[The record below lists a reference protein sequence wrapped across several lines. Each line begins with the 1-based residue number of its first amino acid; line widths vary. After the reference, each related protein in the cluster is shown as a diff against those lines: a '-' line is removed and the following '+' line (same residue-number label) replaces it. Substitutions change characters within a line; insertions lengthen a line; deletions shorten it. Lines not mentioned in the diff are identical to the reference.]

1 MSKQHKESHVFRRG
15 SVKQIEGGIT
25 AVAGIRAAGLHAGIK
40 AADAKDVAL
49 IVTDT
54 PATAAGVFTK
64 NSVTAAPVLV
74 CREHLSDGYAQ
85 AVIVNSGNANACTGE
100 IGMANARQ
108 MATATAEQLG
118 IDANLVLVSSTGVIG
133 QQLPMDKIENG
144 IQAAASAL
152 STEGGADAAEAIMTT
167 DTHPKSVAVEIEIG
181 GTPVRI
187 GGIAKGSGMIAPNMA
202 TMLSYLTTDARINAE
217 TLQTAL
223 NRVADDTY
231 NLLTV
236 DTDRSTNDTV
246 LILATGHADNTDIIT
261 AEEEAYEAFCEGL
274 QFVCTELVKMLAR
287 DGEGAT
293 KLVEVI
299 VKHAKNRDDAEKAAR
314 AVAESPLVK
323 TAVFAND
330 ANWGRIMM
338 AIGKSGAEF
347 DPYQVDVWLADYRLV
362 KNGMDA
368 GYDEDKATALFA
380 QDPVRITIDL
390 RAGDTEITMWTCDYS
405 YDYIRIN
412 ADYRT

>member
-1 MSKQHKESHVFRRG
+1 M
-15 SVKQIEGGIT
+15 KQIDGGIT
-25 AVAGIRAAGLHAGIK
+25 VVPGVRAAGVHAGIK
-40 AADAKDVAL
+40 KAEMKDLAL
-49 IVTDT
+49 VVTDA
-54 PATAAGVFTK
+54 PSVAAGVFTK

-74 CREHLSDGYAQ
+74 CRQNLSDPTAQ
-85 AVIVNSGNANACTGE
+85 AIIINSGNANACTGE
-100 IGMANARQ
+100 LGMANANR
-108 MATATAEQLG
+108 MTSTTAELLG
-118 IDANLVLVSSTGVIG
+118 IDENLVLVSSTGVIG

-144 IQAAASAL
+144 IQLAANTL
-152 STEGGADAAEAIMTT
+152 STEGGSDAAEAIMTT
-167 DTHPKSVAVEIEIG
+167 DTHPKSAAVKIEIDG
-181 GTPVRI
+181 KLVRI

-202 TMLSYLTTDARINAE
+202 TMLSYLTTDANINSE
-217 TLQTAL
+217 TLQSAL
-223 NRVADDTY
+223 TRVVDNTY

-246 LILATGHADNTDIIT
+246 IILATGHAENTEIVE
-261 AEEEAYEAFCEGL
+261 AEGTHYEAFCEGL

-293 KLVEVI
+293 KLVEVV
-299 VKHAKNRDDAEKAAR
+299 VKRAKNRSDAEKAAR

-323 TAVFAND
+323 TAIFAND

-347 DPYQVDVWLADYRLV
+347 DPYQVDVLLGDYQFV

-368 GYDEDKATALFA
+368 GYDEEKATQLFDN
-380 QDPVRITIDL
+380 DPVRITIDL
-390 RAGDTEITMWTCDYS
+390 RAGEAEITMWTCDYS

>member
-1 MSKQHKESHVFRRG
+1 M
-15 SVKQIEGGIT
+15 KQIDGGIT
-25 AVAGIRAAGLHAGIK
+25 AVSGIRAAGVHAGIK
-40 AADAKDVAL
+40 KAAETKDVAL
-49 IVTDT
+49 IVTDA

-64 NSVTAAPVLV
+64 NSVTAAPVWV
-74 CREHLSDGYAQ
+74 CREHLTDGCAQ

-100 IGMANARQ
+100 VGMANAQR
-108 MATATAEQLG
+108 MTAATAEQLG
-118 IDANLVLVSSTGVIG
+118 IDADLVLVSSTGVIG

-167 DTHPKSVAVEIEIG
+167 DTYPKSVAVEIEID

-202 TMLSYLTTDARINAE
+202 TMLSYLTTDAKINAE
-217 TLQTAL
+217 VLQAAL
-223 NRVADDTY
+223 NRVVDDTY

-246 LILATGHADNTDIIT
+246 LILATGRAGNAEIVTADGDN
-261 AEEEAYEAFCEGL
+261 YEAFCEGL
-274 QFVCTELVKMLAR
+274 LFVCTELVKMLAR

-293 KLVEVI
+293 KLVEVV
-299 VKHAKNRDDAEKAAR
+299 VKHARNRDDAEKAAR

-338 AIGKSGAEF
+338 AIGKSGAAF
-347 DPYQVDVWLADYRLV
+347 DPYQVGVWLADYQLV
-362 KNGMDA
+362 KDGMDA
-368 GYDEDKATALFA
+368 GYDEDEATALFA

-390 RAGDTEITMWTCDYS
+390 RAGDAAVTMWTCDYS

>member
-1 MSKQHKESHVFRRG
+1 M
-15 SVKQIEGGIT
+15 KQIEGGIT
-25 AVAGIRAAGLHAGIK
+25 AVSGVRAAGIHAGIK
-40 AADAKDVAL
+40 AAEAKDVAL

-64 NSVTAAPVLV
+64 NSVTAAPVIV
-74 CREHLSDGYAQ
+74 CREHLKAGQAQ
-85 AVIVNSGNANACTGE
+85 AVIINSGNANACTGE
-100 IGMANARQ
+100 VGMANARR
-108 MATATAEQLG
+108 MAAATAEQLG
-118 IDANLVLVSSTGVIG
+118 IDATLVCVSSTGVIG
-133 QQLPMDKIENG
+133 QQLPMDNVENG
-144 IQAAASAL
+144 IQAAARAL
-152 STEGGADAAEAIMTT
+152 NTEGGSDAAEAIMTT

-181 GTPVRI
+181 GASVKI

-202 TMLSYLTTDARINAE
+202 TMLSYLTTDAKINAE
-217 TLQTAL
+217 TLQAAL
-223 NRVADDTY
+223 SRVVDDTY

-246 LILATGHADNTDIIT
+246 LILATGHASN
-261 AEEEAYEAFCEGL
+261 AEIVTSAGKDYEAFCEGL

-293 KLVEVI
+293 KLVEVV
-299 VKHAKNRDDAEKAAR
+299 VKGAENRDDAEKAAR

-347 DPYQVDVWLADYRLV
+347 DPYQVDVYLADYQLV
-362 KNGMDA
+362 KGGMDA
-368 GYDEDKATALFA
+368 GYDEDEATTLFA

-390 RAGDTEITMWTCDYS
+390 AAGDTEITMWTCDYS

>member
-1 MSKQHKESHVFRRG
+1 M
-15 SVKQIEGGIT
+15 KQIDGGIT
-25 AVAGIRAAGLHAGIK
+25 AVSGIRAAGVHAGIK
-40 AADAKDVAL
+40 KAAETKDVAL
-49 IVTDT
+49 IVTDA

-64 NSVTAAPVLV
+64 NSVTAAPVFV
-74 CREHLSDGYAQ
+74 CREHLTDGRAQ

-100 IGMANARQ
+100 VGMANAQR
-108 MATATAEQLG
+108 MAAATAEQLG
-118 IDANLVLVSSTGVIG
+118 IDADLVLVSSTGVIG

-167 DTHPKSVAVEIEIG
+167 DTYPKSVAVEIEISG
-181 GTPVRI
+181 VSVRI

-202 TMLSYLTTDARINAE
+202 TMLSYLTTDAKINAE
-217 TLQTAL
+217 VLQVAL
-223 NRVADDTY
+223 NRVVDDTY

-246 LILATGHADNTDIIT
+246 LILATGRAGNAEIVTADGDN
-261 AEEEAYEAFCEGL
+261 YEAFCEGL
-274 QFVCTELVKMLAR
+274 LFVCTELVKMLAR

-293 KLVEVI
+293 KLVEVV
-299 VKHAKNRDDAEKAAR
+299 VKHARNRDDAEKAAR

-338 AIGKSGAEF
+338 AIGKSGAAF
-347 DPYQVDVWLADYRLV
+347 DPYQVGVWLADYQLV
-362 KNGMDA
+362 KDGMDA
-368 GYDEDKATALFA
+368 GYDEDEATALFA

-390 RAGDTEITMWTCDYS
+390 RAGDAAVTMWTCDYS

>member
-1 MSKQHKESHVFRRG
+1 M
-15 SVKQIEGGIT
+15 KQIDGGIT
-25 AVAGIRAAGLHAGIK
+25 AVPGIRAAGVHAGIK
-40 AADAKDVAL
+40 TADAKDVAL

-54 PATAAGVFTK
+54 PTTAAGVFTK

-74 CREHLSDGYAQ
+74 CREHLGDGCAQ

-100 IGMANARQ
+100 VGMANAQR
-108 MATATAEQLG
+108 MAAATAEQLG
-118 IDANLVLVSSTGVIG
+118 IDADLVLVSSTGVIG

-144 IQAAASAL
+144 IQTAANAL
-152 STEGGADAAEAIMTT
+152 STEGGADAAAAIMTT
-167 DTHPKSVAVEIEIG
+167 DTHPKSVAVEIEISG
-181 GTPVRI
+181 APVRI

-202 TMLSYLTTDARINAE
+202 TMLSYLTTDAKINAE
-217 TLQTAL
+217 VLQAAL
-223 NRVADDTY
+223 NRVVADTY

-246 LILATGHADNTDIIT
+246 LILATRHADNADI
-261 AEEEAYEAFCEGL
+261 AAADGEDYEAFCEGL
-274 QFVCTELVKMLAR
+274 LFVCTELVKMLAR

-293 KLVEVI
+293 KLVEVV
-299 VKHAKNRDDAEKAAR
+299 VKHAKNRSDAEKAAR

-347 DPYQVDVWLADYRLV
+347 DPYQVDVWLADYQLV
-362 KNGMDA
+362 KDGMDA
-368 GYDEDKATALFA
+368 NYDEDKATALFA
-380 QDPVRITIDL
+380 RDPVRITIDL
-390 RAGDTEITMWTCDYS
+390 RAGDTAVTMWTCDYS

>member
-1 MSKQHKESHVFRRG
+1 M
-15 SVKQIEGGIT
+15 KQIDSGIT
-25 AVAGIRAAGLHAGIK
+25 AISGVRAAGIHAGIK
-40 AADAKDVAL
+40 KAAGAKDVAL
-49 IVTDT
+49 IVTDA

-64 NSVTAAPVLV
+64 NSVTAAPVWV
-74 CREHLSDGYAQ
+74 CREHLTDGQAQ

-100 IGMANARQ
+100 VGMANAQR
-108 MATATAEQLG
+108 MAAATAEQLG
-118 IDANLVLVSSTGVIG
+118 IDADLILVSSTGVIG

-144 IQAAASAL
+144 IQTAASAL
-152 STEGGADAAEAIMTT
+152 STEGGSDAAEAIMTT
-167 DTHPKSVAVEIEIG
+167 DTHPKSVAVEIEID

-187 GGIAKGSGMIAPNMA
+187 GGIAKGAGMIAPNMA
-202 TMLSYLTTDARINAE
+202 TMLSYLTTDAEINAE
-217 TLQTAL
+217 TLQAAL
-223 NRVADDTY
+223 NRVVDDTY

-236 DTDRSTNDTV
+236 DTDSSTNDTV
-246 LILATGHADNTDIIT
+246 LILATGRAGNAEIVTADGEN
-261 AEEEAYEAFCEGL
+261 YEAFCEGL
-274 QFVCTELVKMLAR
+274 LFVCTELVKMLAR

-293 KLVEVI
+293 KLVEVV

-338 AIGKSGAEF
+338 AVGKSGAAF
-347 DPYQVDVWLADYRLV
+347 NPYQVDVWLADYQLV
-362 KNGMDA
+362 KDGMDA
-368 GYDEDKATALFA
+368 GYNEDEATALFA

-390 RAGDTEITMWTCDYS
+390 RAGDAAVTMWTCDYS

>member
-1 MSKQHKESHVFRRG
+1 MKE
-15 SVKQIEGGIT
+15 IEGGIT
-25 AVAGIRAAGLHAGIK
+25 SVAGVKASGVYAGIK
-40 AADAKDVAL
+40 KTEFKDLAL
-49 IVTDT
+49 IVTD
-54 PATAAGVFTK
+54 AQAIAAGVFTN
-64 NSVTAAPVLV
+64 NSVTAAPVLI
-74 CREHLSDGYAQ
+74 CRQHLSTPTAQ
-85 AVIVNSGNANACTGE
+85 AVIVNSGNANACTGQA
-100 IGMANARQ
+100 GMTNAYR
-108 MATATAEQLG
+108 MAAATAEHLG
-118 IDANLVLVSSTGVIG
+118 IEADLVLVSSTGVIG

-144 IQAAASAL
+144 IQIAFNAL

-167 DTHPKSVAVEIEIG
+167 DTHPKSVAVELEIDG
-181 GTPVRI
+181 KPVRI
-187 GGIAKGSGMIAPNMA
+187 GGIAKGSGMVAPNMA
-202 TMLSYLTTDARINAE
+202 TMLSFLTTDVNINGD

-223 NRVADDTY
+223 NDVVDDTY

-246 LILATGHADNTDIIT
+246 IILATGNTKNTEIVE
-261 AEEEAYEAFCEGL
+261 AKGKAYEQFRDGL
-274 QFVCTELVKMLAR
+274 QHVCTELVKMLAR

-293 KLVEVI
+293 KLVEVVI
-299 VKHAKNRDDAEKAAR
+299 QGAKNRDDAEKAAR

-347 DPYQVDVWLADYRLV
+347 DPYQVDVLLGDYPLV
-362 KNGMDA
+362 KNGMDS
-368 GYDEDKATALFA
+368 GYDEEKATQLFDN
-380 QDPVRITIDL
+380 DPIRITINL
-390 RAGDTEITMWTCDYS
+390 RAGETEITMWTCDYS

>member
-1 MSKQHKESHVFRRG
+1 M
-15 SVKQIEGGIT
+15 KQIEGGIT
-25 AVAGIRAAGLHAGIK
+25 AVPGIRAAGVHAGIK
-40 AADAKDVAL
+40 AADAKDVTL

-54 PATAAGVFTK
+54 PSTAAGVFTK
-64 NSVTAAPVLV
+64 NSVTAAPVIV
-74 CREHLSDGYAQ
+74 CREHLNNGRAQ

-100 IGMANARQ
+100 VGMANARR
-108 MATATAEQLG
+108 MAAATAEQLG
-118 IDANLVLVSSTGVIG
+118 IDTNLVLVSSTGVIG

-144 IQAAASAL
+144 IQTAVSTL
-152 STEGGADAAEAIMTT
+152 SSEGGADAAEAIMTT
-167 DTHPKSVAVEIEIG
+167 DTHPKSVAVEVEVDG
-181 GTPVRI
+181 VPVRI

-217 TLQTAL
+217 TLQAAL
-223 NRVADDTY
+223 TRVVDDTY

-246 LILATGHADNTDIIT
+246 LILATGHAANADIVT
-261 AEEEAYEAFCEGL
+261 AEGENYEAFCEGL

-293 KLVEVI
+293 KLVEVV
-299 VKHAKNRDDAEKAAR
+299 VKHAKSRDNAEKAAR

-347 DPYQVDVWLADYRLV
+347 DPYQVDVWLADYQLV
-362 KNGMDA
+362 KNGMGA
-368 GYDEDKATALFA
+368 GYDENEATALFA

-390 RAGDTEITMWTCDYS
+390 RAGDSEITMWTCDYS

>member
-1 MSKQHKESHVFRRG
+1 M
-15 SVKQIEGGIT
+15 KQIDGGIT
-25 AVAGIRAAGLHAGIK
+25 AVSGVQAAGIHAGIK
-40 AADAKDVAL
+40 KAELKDLAL
-49 IVTDT
+49 IVTDA
-54 PATAAGVFTK
+54 PAAAAGVFTK

-74 CREHLSDGYAQ
+74 CRQHLSDSVAQ
-85 AVIVNSGNANACTGE
+85 AIIINSGNANACTGE
-100 IGMANARQ
+100 LGMSNAQR
-108 MATATAEQLG
+108 MASTTAEQLG
-118 IDANLVLVSSTGVIG
+118 IDENLVLVSSTGVIG
-133 QQLPMDKIENG
+133 QQLPMNKIENG
-144 IQAAASAL
+144 IQLAANAL
-152 STEGGADAAEAIMTT
+152 STEGGAKAAEAIMTT
-167 DTHPKSVAVEIEIG
+167 DTHPKSIAVEIEIDG
-181 GTPVRI
+181 KPVRI

-202 TMLSYLTTDARINAE
+202 TMLSYLTTDVNINSE
-217 TLQTAL
+217 TLQSAL
-223 NRVADDTY
+223 NRVVNDTY

-246 LILATGHADNTDIIT
+246 IILATANAENTEI
-261 AEEEAYEAFCEGL
+261 AEAKGTHYEAFCEGL

-299 VKHAKNRDDAEKAAR
+299 VKHAKNRSDAEKAAR

-347 DPYQVDVWLADYRLV
+347 DAYQVDVLLADYPLV

-368 GYDEDKATALFA
+368 GYDEEKATQLFDN
-380 QDPVRITIDL
+380 DPVRITIDL
-390 RAGDTEITMWTCDYS
+390 RAGDAEITMWTCDYS

>member
-1 MSKQHKESHVFRRG
+1 MKE
-15 SVKQIEGGIT
+15 IDGGIT

-40 AADAKDVAL
+40 AAEAKDVAL
-49 IVTDT
+49 IVTDA

-64 NSVTAAPVLV
+64 NSVTAAPVLI
-74 CREHLSDGYAQ
+74 CREHLSEGYAQ

-100 IGMANARQ
+100 VGMANARR
-108 MATATAEQLG
+108 MAAVTAEQLG

-144 IQAAASAL
+144 IQTAVNAL
-152 STEGGADAAEAIMTT
+152 SPEGGADAAEAIMTT

-181 GTPVRI
+181 DTPVRI

-202 TMLSYLTTDARINAE
+202 TMLSYLTTDVRINAE
-217 TLQTAL
+217 TLQAAL
-223 NRVADDTY
+223 NRVVDDTY

-246 LILATGHADNTDIIT
+246 LILATGYADNAEIVT
-261 AEEEAYEAFCEGL
+261 ADTEDYETFCEGL

-293 KLVEVI
+293 KLVEVV
-299 VKHAKNRDDAEKAAR
+299 VKRAKNRDNAEKAAR

-368 GYDEDKATALFA
+368 GYDEDEATALFS

>member
-1 MSKQHKESHVFRRG
+1 MKR
-15 SVKQIEGGIT
+15 IDGGIT
-25 AVAGIRAAGLHAGIK
+25 AVSGIRAAGLHAGIK

-49 IVTDT
+49 IVTDA
-54 PATAAGVFTK
+54 PAAAAGVFTK
-64 NSVTAAPVLV
+64 NSVTAAPVLL
-74 CREHLSDGYAQ
+74 CREHLSDGCAQ

-100 IGMANARQ
+100 VGMANARR
-108 MATATAEQLG
+108 MATLTAEQLG

-144 IQAAASAL
+144 IQVAASTL
-152 STEGGADAAEAIMTT
+152 SSEGGADAAEAIMTT
-167 DTHPKSVAVEIEIG
+167 DTHPKSVAVEIEVG
-181 GTPVRI
+181 DTPVRI

-202 TMLSYLTTDARINAE
+202 TMLSYLTTDAQINAE
-217 TLQTAL
+217 TLQIAL
-223 NRVADDTY
+223 NRVVDDTY

-246 LILATGHADNTDIIT
+246 LILATGHAEN
-261 AEEEAYEAFCEGL
+261 AEIVKADGKDYEAFCKGL
-274 QFVCTELVKMLAR
+274 LFVCTELVKMLAR

-299 VKHAKNRDDAEKAAR
+299 VKNAKNRDDAEKAAR

-338 AIGKSGAEF
+338 AIGKSGADF
-347 DPYQVDVWLADYRLV
+347 DPYQVDVYLADYRLV

-368 GYDEDKATALFA
+368 GYDEDEATALFA

>member
-1 MSKQHKESHVFRRG
+1 M
-15 SVKQIEGGIT
+15 KQIDGGIT
-25 AVAGIRAAGLHAGIK
+25 AVSGVRAAGVHAGIK

-54 PATAAGVFTK
+54 PTTAAGVFTK

-74 CREHLSDGYAQ
+74 CREHLSDGQAQ

-100 IGMANARQ
+100 VGMANAQR

-144 IQAAASAL
+144 IQAAANAL
-152 STEGGADAAEAIMTT
+152 STEGGADAAAAIMTT

-181 GTPVRI
+181 DTPVRI

-202 TMLSYLTTDARINAE
+202 TMLSYLTTDAKINAE
-217 TLQTAL
+217 VLQVAL
-223 NRVADDTY
+223 NRVVDDTY

-246 LILATGHADNTDIIT
+246 LILATGHANNTEIVAANGED
-261 AEEEAYEAFCEGL
+261 YEAFCEGL
-274 QFVCTELVKMLAR
+274 LFVCTELVKMLAR

-293 KLVEVI
+293 KLVEVV
-299 VKHAKNRDDAEKAAR
+299 VKRARNRDDAEKAAR

-338 AIGKSGAEF
+338 AIGKSGAAF
-347 DPYQVDVWLADYRLV
+347 DPYQVDVYLADYQLV
-362 KNGMDA
+362 RDGMDA

-390 RAGDTEITMWTCDYS
+390 GAGDTAVTMWTCDYS

>member
-1 MSKQHKESHVFRRG
+1 M
-15 SVKQIEGGIT
+15 KQIDGGIT
-25 AVAGIRAAGLHAGIK
+25 AVPGIRAAGIHAGIK
-40 AADAKDVAL
+40 AADAKDVTL
-49 IVTDT
+49 IVTDV

-74 CREHLSDGYAQ
+74 CRAHLSDGRAQ
-85 AVIVNSGNANACTGE
+85 AVIINSGNANACTGE
-100 IGMANARQ
+100 VGMTNAQR
-108 MATATAEQLG
+108 MAAATAEQLG

-133 QQLPMDKIENG
+133 QQLPMDKIESG
-144 IQAAASAL
+144 IQAAANAL

-167 DTHPKSVAVEIEIG
+167 DTHPKSVAIEIEVDG
-181 GTPVRI
+181 VSVRI

-217 TLQTAL
+217 TLQAAL
-223 NRVADDTY
+223 NRVVDDTY

-246 LILATGHADNTDIIT
+246 LILATGHAENADIL
-261 AEEEAYEAFCEGL
+261 AADGEDYEAFCEGL
-274 QFVCTELVKMLAR
+274 LFVCTELVKMLAR

-347 DPYQVDVWLADYRLV
+347 DPYQVDVWLADYQLV
-362 KNGMDA
+362 KDGMDA
-368 GYDEDKATALFA
+368 GYNEDKATALFA

-390 RAGDTEITMWTCDYS
+390 RAGDMGITMWTCDYS

>member
-1 MSKQHKESHVFRRG
+1 M
-15 SVKQIEGGIT
+15 KQIDGGIT
-25 AVAGIRAAGLHAGIK
+25 AVQGIRAAGIHAGIK
-40 AADAKDVAL
+40 KDNLKDLAL
-49 IVTDT
+49 IVSDT
-54 PATAAGVFTK
+54 PAIAAGVFTK
-64 NSVTAAPVLV
+64 NSVTAAPVIL
-74 CREHLSDGYAQ
+74 CREHLVDPTIQ
-85 AVIVNSGNANACTGE
+85 AIIINSGNANACTGDE
-100 IGMANARQ
+100 GMINAQ
-108 MATATAEQLG
+108 KMATQTAKQLG
-118 IDANLVLVSSTGVIG
+118 IPPEHILVSSTGVIG
-133 QQLPMDKIENG
+133 QQLPMDVIESG
-144 IQAAASAL
+144 IQESVKQL
-152 STEGGADAAEAIMTT
+152 STNGGGDAAEAIMTT
-167 DTHPKSVAVEIEIG
+167 DTHPKSVAVEIEIDG
-181 GTPVRI
+181 KPVRI

-202 TMLSYLTTDARINAE
+202 TMLSYLTTDVCITSD

-223 NRVADDTY
+223 TQVADDTY

-246 LILATGHADNTDIIT
+246 ILLSNCKAENSEICQTDGSN
-261 AEEEAYEAFCEGL
+261 YEAFYEGL
-274 QFVCTELVKMLAR
+274 LKVCTELVKMLAR

-293 KLVEVI
+293 KLVEVVI
-299 VKHAKNRDDAEKAAR
+299 QNAKNRDDAEKAAR

-347 DPYQVDVWLADYRLV
+347 DPYNVDVMLYDYVLV

-368 GYDEDKATALFA
+368 GYDEDIATKLFDN
-380 QDPVRITIDL
+380 DPVRIVIDL
-390 RAGDTEITMWTCDYS
+390 RAGESEITMWTCDYS

>member
-1 MSKQHKESHVFRRG
+1 M
-15 SVKQIEGGIT
+15 KQIDGGIT
-25 AVAGIRAAGLHAGIK
+25 AVPGIRAAGVHAGIK
-40 AADAKDVAL
+40 AAADVKDVAL
-49 IVTDT
+49 IMTDA
-54 PATAAGVFTK
+54 PATAVGVFTK
-64 NSVTAAPVLV
+64 NSVTAAPVLL
-74 CREHLSDGYAQ
+74 CRQHLSDATAQ

-100 IGMANARQ
+100 VGMANAQR
-108 MATATAEQLG
+108 MASLTAEQLS

-133 QQLPMDKIENG
+133 QQLPMDKITNG
-144 IQAAASAL
+144 IQLAAGELSA
-152 STEGGADAAEAIMTT
+152 EGGDAAAEAIMTT
-167 DTHPKSVAVEIEIG
+167 DTHPKSVAVEVEING
-181 GTPVRI
+181 APVRI

-202 TMLSYLTTDARINAE
+202 TMLSYLTTNARINAE
-217 TLQTAL
+217 TLQAAL
-223 NRVADDTY
+223 NRVVGDTY

-236 DTDRSTNDTV
+236 DTDQSTNDTV
-246 LILATGHADNTDIIT
+246 LILATGDAGNADIV
-261 AEEEAYEAFCEGL
+261 EAKGKTYEAFCAGL

-293 KLVEVI
+293 KLVEV
-299 VKHAKNRDDAEKAAR
+299 VVTHAKNRGDAEKAAR
-314 AVAESPLVK
+314 ALAESPLVK
-323 TAVFAND
+323 TAIFAND

-347 DPYQVDVWLADYRLV
+347 DPYQVNVWLAEYQLV

-380 QDPVRITIDL
+380 QDPVCITIDL
-390 RAGDTEITMWTCDYS
+390 GTGDAEITMWTCDYS

>member
-1 MSKQHKESHVFRRG
+1 M
-15 SVKQIEGGIT
+15 KQIDGGIT
-25 AVAGIRAAGLHAGIK
+25 AVSGVRAAGVHAGIK

-54 PATAAGVFTK
+54 PTTAAGVFTK

-74 CREHLSDGYAQ
+74 CREHLSDGRAQ
-85 AVIVNSGNANACTGE
+85 AVIVNSGNANACTGKV
-100 IGMANARQ
+100 GMANARR
-108 MATATAEQLG
+108 MAAATAEQLG

-133 QQLPMDKIENG
+133 QQLPMDKIESG

-152 STEGGADAAEAIMTT
+152 SSEADADAAEAIMTT

-181 GTPVRI
+181 DTPVRI

-202 TMLSYLTTDARINAE
+202 TMLSYLTTDAKINAE
-217 TLQTAL
+217 TLQAAL
-223 NRVADDTY
+223 NRVVDDTY

-246 LILATGHADNTDIIT
+246 LILATGHADHTEIAA
-261 AEEEAYEAFCEGL
+261 AEGKDYEAFCEGL
-274 QFVCTELVKMLAR
+274 LCVCTELVKMLAR

-293 KLVEVI
+293 KLVEVV
-299 VKHAKNRDDAEKAAR
+299 VKRANNRDDAEKAAR

-338 AIGKSGAEF
+338 AIGKSGAAF
-347 DPYQVDVWLADYRLV
+347 DPYQVDVWLADYQLV
-362 KNGMDA
+362 KDGMDA

-390 RAGDTEITMWTCDYS
+390 AAGDAEITMWTCDYS

>member
-1 MSKQHKESHVFRRG
+1 M
-15 SVKQIEGGIT
+15 KQIEGGIT
-25 AVAGIRAAGLHAGIK
+25 AVSGVRAAGVHAGIK
-40 AADAKDVAL
+40 AAEAKDVAL

-64 NSVTAAPVLV
+64 NSVTAAPVIV
-74 CREHLSDGYAQ
+74 CREHLKVGQAQ
-85 AVIVNSGNANACTGE
+85 AVIINSGNANACTGE
-100 IGMANARQ
+100 IGMANAQR
-108 MATATAEQLG
+108 MADATAEQLG
-118 IDANLVLVSSTGVIG
+118 IETALVCVSSTGVIG

-144 IQAAASAL
+144 IQAAAGAL
-152 STEGGADAAEAIMTT
+152 STEGGSDAAAAIMTT
-167 DTHPKSVAVEIEIG
+167 DTHPKSVAVEIEISDA
-181 GTPVRI
+181 PVRI

-202 TMLSYLTTDARINAE
+202 TMLSYLTTDAKINAE

-223 NRVADDTY
+223 NRVVDDTY

-246 LILATGHADNTDIIT
+246 LILATGCADN
-261 AEEEAYEAFCEGL
+261 AEIVAPDGEDYEAFCEGL
-274 QFVCTELVKMLAR
+274 LFVCTELVKMLAR

-293 KLVEVI
+293 KLVEVV
-299 VKHAKNRDDAEKAAR
+299 VKGAKNRDDAQKAAR

-347 DPYQVDVWLADYRLV
+347 DPYQVDVYLADYQLV
-362 KNGMDA
+362 KAGMDA

-390 RAGDTEITMWTCDYS
+390 RAGDAAVTMWTCDYS

>member
-1 MSKQHKESHVFRRG
+1 M
-15 SVKQIEGGIT
+15 
-25 AVAGIRAAGLHAGIK
+25 AA
-40 AADAKDVAL
+40 
-49 IVTDT
+49 
-54 PATAAGVFTK
+54 ATADQ
-64 NSVTAAPVLV
+64 
-74 CREHLSDGYAQ
+74 LS
-85 AVIVNSGNANACTGE
+85 
-100 IGMANARQ
+100 
-108 MATATAEQLG
+108 
-118 IDANLVLVSSTGVIG
+118 IDADLVLVSSTGVIG

-144 IQAAASAL
+144 IQTTASAL
-152 STEGGADAAEAIMTT
+152 STEGGSDAAEAIMTT
-167 DTHPKSVAVEIEIG
+167 DTHPKSVAVEIEIDG
-181 GTPVRI
+181 APVRI

-223 NRVADDTY
+223 NRVVDDTY

-246 LILATGHADNTDIIT
+246 LILATGRAGNADIV
-261 AEEEAYEAFCEGL
+261 EAAGENYEAFCEGL

-293 KLVEVI
+293 KLVEVV
-299 VKHAKNRDDAEKAAR
+299 VKRAKNRDDGEKAAR

-362 KNGMDA
+362 QNGMDA
-368 GYDEDKATALFA
+368 GYDEDKATALFS

-390 RAGDTEITMWTCDYS
+390 CAGDAAVTMWTCDYS

>member
-1 MSKQHKESHVFRRG
+1 M
-15 SVKQIEGGIT
+15 KQIDGGIT
-25 AVAGIRAAGLHAGIK
+25 AVPGIRAAGVHAGIK
-40 AADAKDVAL
+40 KAAETKDVAL
-49 IVTDT
+49 IVTDA

-64 NSVTAAPVLV
+64 NSVTAAPVWV
-74 CREHLSDGYAQ
+74 CREHLTDGRAQ

-100 IGMANARQ
+100 VGMANAQR
-108 MATATAEQLG
+108 MTAATAEQLG
-118 IDANLVLVSSTGVIG
+118 IDADLVLVSSTGVIG

-144 IQAAASAL
+144 IQAAASAI

-167 DTHPKSVAVEIEIG
+167 DTYPKSVAVEIEISG
-181 GTPVRI
+181 VSVRI

-202 TMLSYLTTDARINAE
+202 TMLSYLTTDAKINAE
-217 TLQTAL
+217 VLQAAL
-223 NRVADDTY
+223 NRVVDDTY

-246 LILATGHADNTDIIT
+246 LILATGRAGNAEIVTADGDN
-261 AEEEAYEAFCEGL
+261 YEAFCEGL
-274 QFVCTELVKMLAR
+274 LFVCTELVKMLAR

-293 KLVEVI
+293 KLVEVV
-299 VKHAKNRDDAEKAAR
+299 VKHARNRDDAEKAAR

-338 AIGKSGAEF
+338 AIGKSGAAF
-347 DPYQVDVWLADYRLV
+347 DPYQVGVWLADYQLV
-362 KNGMDA
+362 KDGMDA
-368 GYDEDKATALFA
+368 GYNEDEATALFA

-390 RAGDTEITMWTCDYS
+390 RAGDAAVTMWTCDYS

>member
-1 MSKQHKESHVFRRG
+1 M
-15 SVKQIEGGIT
+15 KQIEGGIT
-25 AVAGIRAAGLHAGIK
+25 AVQGVRAAGVHAGIK
-40 AADAKDVAL
+40 AADAKDMTL

-54 PATAAGVFTK
+54 PAAAAGVFTK

-74 CREHLSDGYAQ
+74 CREHLNDGRAQ

-100 IGMANARQ
+100 VGMANARR
-108 MATATAEQLG
+108 MAAATAEQLG
-118 IDANLVLVSSTGVIG
+118 IDAELVLVSSTGVIG
-133 QQLPMDKIENG
+133 QQLPMDKIESG
-144 IQAAASAL
+144 IQTVASAL
-152 STEGGADAAEAIMTT
+152 STESGSDAAEGIMTT
-167 DTHPKSVAVEIEIG
+167 DTHPKSVSIEVEIDG
-181 GTPVRI
+181 APVRI
-187 GGIAKGSGMIAPNMA
+187 AGIAKGSGMIAPNMA
-202 TMLSYLTTDARINAE
+202 TMLSYLTTDAKINAE

-223 NRVADDTY
+223 NRVVDDTY

-246 LILATGHADNTDIIT
+246 LILATGCAGNTDIIET
-261 AEEEAYEAFCEGL
+261 SGENYQTFCEGL
-274 QFVCTELVKMLAR
+274 LFVCTELVKMLAR

-293 KLVEVI
+293 KLVEVV
-299 VKHAKNRDDAEKAAR
+299 VKHAKNREDAEKAAR

-362 KNGMDA
+362 KDGMDA
-368 GYDEDKATALFA
+368 GYDEDEATALFA

-390 RAGDTEITMWTCDYS
+390 RAGDTEVTMWTCDYS

>member
-1 MSKQHKESHVFRRG
+1 M
-15 SVKQIEGGIT
+15 KQIDGGIT
-25 AVAGIRAAGLHAGIK
+25 AVCGIQAAGIHAGIK
-40 AADAKDVAL
+40 KAEAKDLAL
-49 IVTDT
+49 IVTDK
-54 PATAAGVFTK
+54 PSAAAGVFTK

-74 CREHLSDGYAQ
+74 CRQHLSDPTAQ
-85 AVIVNSGNANACTGE
+85 AIIINSGNANACTGE
-100 IGMANARQ
+100 LGMTNAQR
-108 MATATAEQLG
+108 MAAATAGQLD
-118 IDANLVLVSSTGVIG
+118 IDENLVLVSSTGVIG

-144 IQAAASAL
+144 IQLAAAAL
-152 STEGGADAAEAIMTT
+152 STEGGSDAAEAIMTT
-167 DTHPKSVAVEIEIG
+167 DTHSKSAAVEIKIDG
-181 GTPVRI
+181 KPVRI

-202 TMLSYLTTDARINAE
+202 TMLSYLTTDVNINSE

-223 NRVADDTY
+223 THVVDNTY

-246 LILATGHADNTDIIT
+246 IILATVGAKNAKIVKPDGAD
-261 AEEEAYEAFCEGL
+261 YEVFCDGL

-293 KLVEVI
+293 KLVEVV
-299 VKHAKNRDDAEKAAR
+299 VKHAKNRSDAEKAAR

-347 DPYQVDVWLADYRLV
+347 DPYQVDVLLADYLLV

-368 GYDEDKATALFA
+368 GYDEEKATKLFDN
-380 QDPVRITIDL
+380 DPVRITIDL
-390 RAGDTEITMWTCDYS
+390 RAGNADITMWTCDYS

>member
-1 MSKQHKESHVFRRG
+1 M
-15 SVKQIEGGIT
+15 KQIDGGIT
-25 AVAGIRAAGLHAGIK
+25 AVPGIRAAGLHAGIK

-74 CREHLSDGYAQ
+74 CREHLSDGTAQ

-100 IGMANARQ
+100 VGMANARR
-108 MATATAEQLG
+108 MAAVTAEQLG

-133 QQLPMDKIENG
+133 QQLPMVTIESG
-144 IQAAASAL
+144 IQAAAHAL

-181 GTPVRI
+181 DTPVRI

-217 TLQTAL
+217 TLQAAL
-223 NRVADDTY
+223 NRVVDDTY

-246 LILATGHADNTDIIT
+246 LILATGHAANAEIVT
-261 AEEEAYEAFCEGL
+261 ANGENYEAFCDGL
-274 QFVCTELVKMLAR
+274 QCVCTELVKMLAR

-299 VKHAKNRDDAEKAAR
+299 VKHAQNRDDAEKAAR

>member
-1 MSKQHKESHVFRRG
+1 M
-15 SVKQIEGGIT
+15 KQIAGGIT

-40 AADAKDVAL
+40 AADAKDMAL
-49 IVTDT
+49 IVTDA

-74 CREHLSDGYAQ
+74 CREHLSDRRAQ

-100 IGMANARQ
+100 VGMANARR
-108 MATATAEQLG
+108 MATVTAEHLG

-133 QQLPMDKIENG
+133 QQLPMDTIESG

-152 STEGGADAAEAIMTT
+152 SSEGGTDAAEAIMTT
-167 DTHPKSVAVEIEIG
+167 DTHPKSVAVEIQIG
-181 GTPVRI
+181 DTPIRI

-202 TMLSYLTTDARINAE
+202 TMLSYLTTDAHINAE
-217 TLQTAL
+217 GLQAAL
-223 NRVADDTY
+223 NRVVDDTY

-246 LILATGHADNTDIIT
+246 LILATGHANNAEIVT
-261 AEEEAYEAFCEGL
+261 ADGEDYETFCEGL

-347 DPYQVDVWLADYRLV
+347 DPYQVDVYLADYQLV

-368 GYDEDKATALFA
+368 GYDEAEATALFA

>member
-1 MSKQHKESHVFRRG
+1 M
-15 SVKQIEGGIT
+15 KQIEGGIT
-25 AVAGIRAAGLHAGIK
+25 AVQGIRAAGIHAGIK
-40 AADAKDVAL
+40 ATDAKDMTL
-49 IVTDT
+49 IVTDA
-54 PATAAGVFTK
+54 PASAAGVFTK

-74 CREHLSDGYAQ
+74 CREHLNDGQAQ

-100 IGMANARQ
+100 VGMANARR
-108 MATATAEQLG
+108 MAATTAEQLG
-118 IDANLVLVSSTGVIG
+118 IDTDLVLVSSTGVIG

-152 STEGGADAAEAIMTT
+152 STEGGSDAAEGIMTT
-167 DTHPKSVAVEIEIG
+167 DTHPKSFAVEVEIDG
-181 GTPVRI
+181 VPVRI
-187 GGIAKGSGMIAPNMA
+187 AGIAKGSGMIAPNMA

-217 TLQTAL
+217 TLQSAL
-223 NRVADDTY
+223 NRVIDDTY
-231 NLLTV
+231 NLLTI

-246 LILATGHADNTDIIT
+246 IILATGRAGNANIVDANG
-261 AEEEAYEAFCEGL
+261 ENYEAFCDGL
-274 QFVCTELVKMLAR
+274 LFVCTELVKMLAR

-293 KLVEVI
+293 KLVEVV
-299 VKHAKNRDDAEKAAR
+299 VKHAANRDDAEKAAR

-362 KNGMDA
+362 KDGMDA

-390 RAGDTEITMWTCDYS
+390 GAGDAEITMWTCDYS

>member
-1 MSKQHKESHVFRRG
+1 MKE
-15 SVKQIEGGIT
+15 IDGGIT
-25 AVAGIRAAGLHAGIK
+25 AVAGIRAAGVHAGIK

-49 IVTDT
+49 IVTDV
-54 PATAAGVFTK
+54 PATVAGVFTK

-74 CREHLSDGYAQ
+74 CREHLSDGRAQ

-100 IGMANARQ
+100 VGMVNARQ
-108 MATATAEQLG
+108 MAAATAEQLG

-144 IQAAASAL
+144 IQAAVNAL
-152 STEGGADAAEAIMTT
+152 SPEGGADAAEAIMTT

-181 GTPVRI
+181 DTLVRI

-202 TMLSYLTTDARINAE
+202 TMLSYLTTDARINTE
-217 TLQTAL
+217 TLQASL
-223 NRVADDTY
+223 NRVVDDTY

-246 LILATGHADNTDIIT
+246 LILATGQAEKAEIVT
-261 AEEEAYEAFCEGL
+261 ANGEDYETFCEGL

-293 KLVEVI
+293 KLVEVV
-299 VKHAKNRDDAEKAAR
+299 VKRAKNRDDAEKAAR

-368 GYDEDKATALFA
+368 GYNEDKATALFS

>member
-1 MSKQHKESHVFRRG
+1 M
-15 SVKQIEGGIT
+15 KQIDGGIT
-25 AVAGIRAAGLHAGIK
+25 AVAGIRAAGVHAGIK

-49 IVTDT
+49 IVTDV
-54 PATAAGVFTK
+54 PATVAGVFTK

-74 CREHLSDGYAQ
+74 CREHLSDGRAQ

-100 IGMANARQ
+100 VGMVNARQ
-108 MATATAEQLG
+108 MAAATAEQLG

-144 IQAAASAL
+144 IQATTSAL
-152 STEGGADAAEAIMTT
+152 STKGGADAAEAIMTT

-181 GTPVRI
+181 DTPVRI

-217 TLQTAL
+217 TLQVAL
-223 NRVADDTY
+223 NRVVDDTY

-246 LILATGHADNTDIIT
+246 LILATGQAEKAEIVT
-261 AEEEAYEAFCEGL
+261 ANGEDYETFCEGL

-368 GYDEDKATALFA
+368 GYNEDEATALFS

-390 RAGDTEITMWTCDYS
+390 RAGDTDITMWTCDYS